1 MIMDNIA
8 PGAQATLD
16 QLGQE
21 LLDAIYTEHRNSNP
35 MAKDIMRR
43 YQRQEISSEQY
54 VAEIQ
59 ELFADDKGGMVTF
72 LMNGITDSSRR
83 DNAREKYLLA
93 RSMVESSQS

>member
-1 MIMDNIA
+1 MDNIA

-43 YQRQEISSEQY
+43 YQRREISSAQY
-54 VAEIQ
+54 AEEIKD
-59 ELFADDKGGMVTF
+59 LFADDKEGMVTF
-72 LMNGITDSSRR
+72 LMNGLTDSSKRES
-83 DNAREKYLLA
+83 AREKYLLA
-93 RSMVESSQS
+93 RSMVEGR